1 MRILLDTNRYSDA
14 IRGEREATVIIERA
28 TQIYIPFAVLAELK
42 YAFALGARRTAN
54 EQRLAEFLAS
64 PKVSLL
70 MPDTETC
77 EQFAA
82 LYVELRKKG
91 RPMDA
96 NDLWIAALALQHDL
110 HLFTRDADF
119 DNLPQVRRVP
129 LP

>member
-14 IRGEREATVIIERA
+14 IRGEREATVTIERA

-42 YAFALGARRTAN
+42 YAFALGARRAAN
-54 EQRLAEFLAS
+54 EQRLAAFLAS

-70 MPDTETC
+70 MPDTKTC

-96 NDLWIAALALQHDL
+96 NDLWIAALSRQHSL
-110 HLFTRDADF
+110 SILSRDRHF
-119 DNLPQVRRVP
+119 DVVP
-129 LP
+129 GNKRIDW